1 MTSKLF
7 IISRNGTR
15 REPTATELEEI
26 SGGVMK
32 TLLMH
37 KFNPKI
43 LAIMVVLAG
52 KRMLNRTYNERHMLT
67 ETALDMHHIE
77 IECNEKTL
85 TLPFGGDL
93 WFPLFTQ
100 IFIKSEY
107 CLEESDI
114 RGKTIIDAGA
124 NIGAFSLYCA
134 CMGAK
139 KVHAF
144 EPVKETYEGLLR
156 NIRANNLQ
164 GTITAYNYG
173 LGEKA
178 KTAMIKCDY
187 AGDAGASMETR
198 KHQRKNEQQVEIT
211 SIDLLQLEPDV
222 IKIDTEGYEENILN
236 GATKTIR
243 EYGPILTLSAYHK
256 LTDRESLPRKIKE
269 IDGRYE
275 CIMNRRYEEVL
286 TCRRRAEPLRREKP
300 IR

>member
-1 MTSKLF
+1 MESRIFIASK
-7 IISRNGTR
+7 NGTK
-15 REPTATELEEI
+15 REPTVKELEEMA
-26 SGGVMK
+26 GGVMK
-32 TLLMH
+32 TLLRH
-37 KFNPKI
+37 KTNPRV
-43 LAIMVVLAG
+43 LAIAMVIAG
-52 KRMLNRTYNERHMLT
+52 KKMLNMTYNERTSLT
-67 ETALDMHHIE
+67 EAAFDMHHIE
-77 IECNEKTL
+77 ITCNGRTL

-100 IFIKSEY
+100 IFVENEY

-114 RGKTIIDAGA
+114 LGKTIIDAGA

-139 KVHAF
+139 KIHAF
-144 EPVKETYEGLLR
+144 EPVRETYEGLLR

-173 LGEKA
+173 LGERT

-198 KHQRKNEQQVEIT
+198 MLQRKNTHKVEIT
-211 SIDLLQLEPDV
+211 KIDLLQLEPDV

-286 TCRRRAEPLRREKP
+286 TCRRR
-300 IR
+300 